1 MPCVWNSDVPTC
13 TTFVIQGYCLQST
26 SMSTYQVAK
35 LKQSRDKLLEEIDSQ
50 WEEMDRMAA
59 EGRATVEE
67 LGEQRRLAAAWELQA
82 QVWTQVQGGAASS
95 LGYSYVYSHQFT
107 NSYACNI

>member
-1 MPCVWNSDVPTC
+1 M
-13 TTFVIQGYCLQST
+13 
-26 SMSTYQVAK
+26 AK

-67 LGEQRRLAAAWELQA
+67 LGEQRRLAAAWEFQA
-82 QVWTQVQGGAASS
+82 QVRISS
-95 LGYSYVYSHQFT
+95 GEGIIPWIFVCAHLGSVCTLCMCKPGCKVPLPVHVNALPSP
-107 NSYACNI
+107 